1 MRGWIARMHF
11 KRQTMALVHLIFVT
25 YGSKITGN
33 YLDQTWGHNLGRMLR
48 EWSASEMKPEEA
60 ACVVAMK
67 TIGHVLRHLSEDRKE
82 LVFLALRQGDD
93 PGDATVRNIAGHL
106 THVIAAIHEI
116 APNETY
122 GDAMIYRIL
131 GTLQGRSGEALD
143 DFMGEQLVNKVIRS
157 ITDGR

>member
-1 MRGWIARMHF
+1 M
-11 KRQTMALVHLIFVT
+11 
-25 YGSKITGN
+25 
-33 YLDQTWGHNLGRMLR
+33 
-48 EWSASEMKPEEA
+48 
-60 ACVVAMK
+60 VAMK

-122 GDAMIYRIL
+122 GDAMIYRIFGAL
-131 GTLQGRSGEALD
+131 RGRSGEALD